1 MAFMASTVLGIDV
14 GTSAVKV
21 VLIDDAEA
29 ILAEREVPLAIARPG
44 PGASEQEPEWWW
56 EATAGVLDGLARD
69 ESAAMGR
76 VVGIGLSGQMH
87 GAVLLGAD
95 DRPLRPAMLWN
106 DGRAGAQARAL
117 RRTHPHLAAVV
128 GVPPMAGF
136 TGPKI
141 AWLIAN
147 EPGLVERIRT
157 VMLPKDYVRLRLTG
171 EKATDVTDAAGTW
184 WFDEAAR
191 TWSAEAARATGL
203 DPAVL
208 PPALE
213 SPSPAGRLR
222 AELVSRWGM
231 AGPVLVAAGAGD
243 AAAGAVGIGAVR
255 DGDAFLSL
263 GTSGQLFVSTAAYRP
278 APEQAV
284 HAFCHA
290 LPGRWFQMGAMLNGA
305 SCLAWL
311 AGLLGSD
318 VPTLLAEAG
327 ARFAGPGPLTFLP
340 YLTGERTPHDD
351 PDARGV
357 LFGLSPGSD
366 RADAMIAVLEGVAFS
381 FADAREALAGSGT
394 HVTRAGVIGGGAR
407 SAFWMRIL
415 ASALDMPLVRYAG
428 AAKGPAVGAARL
440 ARLALWQ
447 VDVGAVCVPP
457 PVLDET
463 QPDPALAQ
471 AYRERIDRFRAL
483 YRAVKPVFG
492 G

>member
-1 MAFMASTVLGIDV
+1 MVLGIDV

-21 VLIDDAEA
+21 VLADEAET
-29 ILAEREVPLAIARPG
+29 IVAEREAPLDILRPG
-44 PGASEQEPEWWW
+44 PGASEQHPDWWW

-69 ESAAMGR
+69 EPSAMAR
-76 VVGIGLSGQMH
+76 VAGIGLSGQMH

-106 DGRAGAQARAL
+106 DGRAGPQARDL
-117 RRTHPHLAAVV
+117 RRTHPHLAAIV

-141 AWLIAN
+141 PWLIAN

-157 VMLPKDYVRLRLTG
+157 VMLPKDYVRFRLTG
-171 EKATDVTDAAGTW
+171 EKATDVSDAAGTW

-191 TWSAEAARATGL
+191 TWSVEAARATGL

-213 SPSPAGRLR
+213 SPAPAGRLR
-222 AELVSRWGM
+222 PELAARWGM
-231 AGPVLVAAGAGD
+231 TGPVIVAAGAGD
-243 AAAGAVGIGAVR
+243 AAAGAIGIGAVR
-255 DGDAFLSL
+255 DGDAFISL
-263 GTSGQLFVSTAAYRP
+263 GTSGQLFVSNAQYRP

-290 LPGRWFQMGAMLNGA
+290 VPGRWFQMGAMLNGA

-311 AGLLGSD
+311 AGFVGSD
-318 VPTLLAEAG
+318 VATLLAEAE
-327 ARFAGPGPLTFLP
+327 ARFRGPGSLLFLP

-357 LFGLSPGSD
+357 LFGLTPASD
-366 RADAMIAVLEGVAFS
+366 RADAMQAVLEGVAFS
-381 FADAREALAGSGT
+381 FADARDALAGSGT
-394 HVTRAGVIGGGAR
+394 RVTRAGVIGGGAR
-407 SAFWMRIL
+407 SAFWMKIL
-415 ASALDMPLVRYAG
+415 ASVLDVTLVRYAG

-440 ARLALWQ
+440 ARLALGQ
-447 VDVGAVCVPP
+447 GAVESVCVPP

-463 QPDPALAQ
+463 SPDPTLVE
-471 AYRERIDRFRAL
+471 AYRERLGRFRTL
-483 YRAVKPVFG
+483 YRTLKPLFADQG
-492 G
+492 QG